1 MLDVDNYKKSLEE
14 NKIDAYIKM
23 EEKSSINYQIYI
35 NSSQENSSNALKEL
49 KLFWINIKI
58 YHRKT
63 LSEKG
68 LDVQATLEPITY
80 STVDVAKTEEVAG
93 YF

>member
-35 NSSQENSSNALKEL
+35 NSSQENSSNALKRIETVLDKYKRFTIEKLYL
-49 KLFWINIKI
+49 KK
-58 YHRKT
+58 
-63 LSEKG
+63 
-68 LDVQATLEPITY
+68 D
-80 STVDVAKTEEVAG
+80 
-93 YF
+93 